1 MSKGGGGGGPSGPQE
16 VTQISSNLPEYAAP
30 YFKKALERT
39 VYESARP
46 YQTYAGSRIADF
58 TPEERMS
65 MQGMTE
71 MAAAGTPYQMR
82 QASDIASRIG
92 YQPDYHGLSMAR
104 EFQPQPITSQYA
116 GPQIDPGYQ
125 AGDIGQGYQAGQR
138 GVGYQAG
145 PFSPGYQ
152 AGDISQGYEAG
163 QRQAGYTGP
172 GGFGPGFDPG
182 TVADTKTIES
192 YMNPYQQL
200 VTDVEKREATR
211 QSQMMGSQMG
221 QQAAQSGGLGGYRE
235 AIMQAE
241 RERNLGQQLGDIQ
254 TRGDQAA
261 FQQAQQAFEAD
272 RAARLQAGQLGLQ
285 TGQAREQALQAGE
298 TFGQQQFMSNE
309 QLRQQ
314 QQQAELGA
322 YQAGEQARQQAGA
335 MGLTAQQQE
344 DAARQA
350 EERFGQQQ
358 FATNEQLRQQQQQ
371 ADLSAYQAG
380 EAARQQAGSMCM
392 TAQEIEDRGRQAE
405 NQARM
410 SAQQFNVEQQRAAAE
425 LGLRGLGFDQATRAQ
440 QLQAAQQLGG
450 LGSQEQQMAYE
461 RLRNMQTAGEIQ
473 RQLAQ
478 QGLTMGY
485 QDFLRQQAF
494 PREQLGMF
502 NQMLRGLPIQPG
514 TTSATYGG
522 PSSMER
528 MLSSGIAGVGLYR
541 AAR

>member
-1 MSKGGGGGGPSGPQE
+1 MGRG
-16 VTQISSNLPEYAAP
+16 SSRSSSPTVQSSTIKEHSLPTY
-30 YFKKALERT
+30 
-39 VYESARP
+39 ARP
-46 YQTYAGSRIADF
+46 YYEELLGRTAYEATRPYETYGGQRLADF
-58 TPEERMS
+58 DPYETAA
-65 MQGMTE
+65 MQGMAG
-71 MAAAGTPYQMR
+71 MAAAGRPQQFMD
-82 QASDIASRIG
+82 ASNIATNVG
-92 YQPDYHGLSMAR
+92 YQPTGLGQA
-104 EFQPQPITSQYA
+104 ITSQFN
-116 GPQIDPGYQ
+116 PQAISSQYQAPDIDPGYT
-125 AGDIGQGYQAGQR
+125 ASGLGQGYQ
-138 GVGYQAG
+138 
-145 PFSPGYQ
+145 
-152 AGDISQGYEAG
+152 AG

-172 GGFGPGFDPG
+172 GGFGPGFTPG
-182 TVADTKTIES
+182 TVADPATIER
-192 YMNPYQQL
+192 YMNPYQQM
-200 VTDVEKREATR
+200 VTDVEKREAKR
-211 QSQMMGSQMG
+211 QSDIMGGQIG
-221 QQAAQSGGLGGYRE
+221 QQAAQAGGLGGYRE
-235 AIMQAE
+235 AIMQSE

-254 TRGDQAA
+254 TRGSQAG

-285 TGQAREQALQAGE
+285 TGQARETALQAGE
-298 TFGQQQFMSNE
+298 RFGQQQFMTNE

-314 QQQAELGA
+314 QQQAELSA

-335 MGLTAQQQE
+335 MG
-344 DAARQA
+344 
-350 EERFGQQQ
+350 
-358 FATNEQLRQQQQQ
+358 
-371 ADLSAYQAG
+371 
-380 EAARQQAGSMCM
+380 M

-461 RLRNMQTAGEIQ
+461 RLRNMQAAGEIQ

-528 MLSSGIAGVGLYR
+528 MMSSGIAGVGLYR